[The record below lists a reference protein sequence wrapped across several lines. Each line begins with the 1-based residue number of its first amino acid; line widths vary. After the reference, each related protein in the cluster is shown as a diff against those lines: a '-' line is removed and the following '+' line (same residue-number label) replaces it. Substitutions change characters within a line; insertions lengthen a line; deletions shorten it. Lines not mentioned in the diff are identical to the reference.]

1 MAMVNDAIFYFP
13 VTMAVTMTSIVRI
26 FWAMQEILSGEW
38 TCAKDFRKQKE
49 SSMNKLKTGIVR
61 IVAKVAD
68 QW

>member
-1 MAMVNDAIFYFP
+1 
-13 VTMAVTMTSIVRI
+13 MAVTMTSIVRI